1 METHM
6 TDQKGFTL
14 IELMIVISI
23 IGILA
28 AIAIPQF
35 SAYRARACHS
45 EAFELADDV
54 RKNIK
59 EYYEHTGLFPKN
71 NEQAG
76 VAAPELIKGKYVD
89 RIEVVGGVI
98 HVYFNKETFEKYG
111 KKERV
116 LQPAIIKDNPTGP
129 IIWFLDAEIEKISP
143 DLIKIGKSHQ
153 TPK

>member
-1 METHM
+1 METNM

-28 AIAIPQF
+28 SIAIPQF
-35 SAYRARACHS
+35 KAYRERAYYC
-45 EAFELADDV
+45 EAYELADDV

-59 EYYEHTGLFPKN
+59 EYYEHTGVFPEN

-76 VAAPELIKGKYVD
+76 VAAPELLKGKYVD
-89 RIEVVGGVI
+89 RIEVMGGVI
-98 HVYFNKETFEKYG
+98 HIYFNKQIAEKLT
-111 KKERV
+111 KKEMW

-129 IIWFLDAEIEKISP
+129 IIWFWNEDIKNITS
-143 DLIKIGKSHQ
+143 DLIKIGKSGQ
-153 TPK
+153 VLK